1 MRTTSLLLVAALTL
15 GVPAMAD
22 QSKDQPR
29 IKPNPI
35 AIAIH
40 GGAGVIDRA
49 TMTPEREAAYREALE
64 RSLRAGH
71 SILAGGG
78 SSLDAVTAAV
88 KVLEDSPLF
97 NAGKGSVFTFDGRNE
112 LDAAIMEGRTL
123 RAGAIAGVSHIRNP
137 VELARAVMERSPH
150 VLLIGA
156 GAEQFAVEH
165 GFELVDPS
173 YFRTEERWEQLQ
185 RAKAALAADPQAGI
199 SSDAPGLFDNRFDTK
214 FGTVGA
220 VAVDRYG
227 DLAAATSTGGMTA
240 KRWGRVGD
248 APLIGAG
255 TWADNAS
262 VAVSATG
269 HGEFF
274 IRNAVAHDIAAL
286 YAYRGL
292 SVRAAADEVVMRKLV
307 ERGGEGGV
315 IAIDR
320 KGNIAQPFNSQGMYR
335 GAIDA
340 EGNLTIAIFRE
351 RPH

>member
-1 MRTTSLLLVAALTL
+1 MRSLLILVVAMTL
-15 GVPAMAD
+15 GGPSMAG
-22 QSKDQPR
+22 QTPKAP
-29 IKPNPI
+29 KPNPI

-40 GGAGVIDRA
+40 GGAGVIERA
-49 TMTPEREAAYREALE
+49 TMTPEREAAYRAALE
-64 RSLRAGH
+64 ASLKAGH
-71 SILAGGG
+71 AILAGGG
-78 SSLDAVTAAV
+78 SSLDAVTASI

-97 NAGKGSVFTFDGRNE
+97 NAGKGAVFTIDGRNE
-112 LDAAIMEGRTL
+112 LDAAIMDGRSG
-123 RAGAIAGVSHIRNP
+123 RAGAVAAVTRIRNP
-137 VELARAVMERSPH
+137 IELARAVMERSPH
-150 VLLIGA
+150 VMMIGE
-156 GAEQFAVEH
+156 GAEKFAVEV
-165 GFELVDPS
+165 GLPLVDPA

-185 RAKAALAADPQAGI
+185 KAKAALAKDPQAGI
-199 SSDAPGLFDNRFDTK
+199 TRDAPGLFDTK

-220 VAVDRYG
+220 VAVDRQG

-248 APLIGAG
+248 APIIGAG
-255 TWADNAS
+255 TWADNGS

-286 YAYRGL
+286 YAYKGL

-320 KGNIAQPFNSQGMYR
+320 KGAIAQPFNSQGMYR
-335 GAIDA
+335 GAIDVD
-340 EGNLTIAIFRE
+340 GKMTIAIFRD
-351 RPH
+351 